1 MERSSTI
8 DSARCV
14 WLAFANLCGWDSPL
28 RKSPLP
34 SVRFRALG
42 VFVDLSCLPLAC
54 GFIVVCDKR
63 IDGIIDIL
71 YKIIQCKR
79 LSSGLA
85 SSLCGKLV
93 FTSSALAGT
102 FGRAMMRAFRRR
114 CYERRVYLNPQ
125 LRVAIDWWLRSLRFA
140 SPRPIP
146 WHVADRPQ
154 VVTYSDGEG
163 SDAGVGVAIWANCLD
178 VPQAGMM
185 DVPMNIR
192 KLWSAQR
199 APNDGELHDIQEIE
213 AIGPLIALA
222 TWPKILRGSLWLHFI
237 DNNGAL
243 SCLVKGSSSCVGTD
257 SIVGYT
263 WKLVEKLDIFPWFDR
278 VDSRSNPVD
287 GLSRKDLRGPWQLI
301 ELVFPGCSLRA
312 EIRRGHRVSPPS

>member
-1 MERSSTI
+1 
-8 DSARCV
+8 
-14 WLAFANLCGWDSPL
+14 
-28 RKSPLP
+28 
-34 SVRFRALG
+34 
-42 VFVDLSCLPLAC
+42 
-54 GFIVVCDKR
+54 
-63 IDGIIDIL
+63 
-71 YKIIQCKR
+71 
-79 LSSGLA
+79 
-85 SSLCGKLV
+85 
-93 FTSSALAGT
+93 
-102 FGRAMMRAFRRR
+102 MRAFRRR
-114 CYERRVYLNPQ
+114 CYERRVNLNPQ

-140 SPRPIP
+140 APRPIP

-263 WKLVEKLDIFPWFDR
+263 WKLVEKLDILPWFDR

-301 ELVFPGCSLRA
+301 DLVFLGCSLRA